1 MLSYI
6 SPFFFVLYC
15 FFDSLFIV
23 LVKKF
28 SIQIGISSLEVG
40 CYANIFAFFVL
51 IPYLIQHFESFVKNF
66 TNNISLSLLVFAPVL
81 KLLVVKKMPVVLL
94 SLTSFVTPIAIMLLS
109 FIFLKEFNKKHIDK
123 YIKSVLSFLAVILFS
138 MSYEGHMDIPKFAY
152 VIVTL
157 YIILKAVYHIV
168 IKKKA
173 SDTLFTLVYIKF
185 FYVILS
191 IVVFSVSKD
200 LDFHLKSVFSPKVAL
215 IGMITIFSYL
225 FLILSFKFNNV
236 SSLQHLKYTQILFS
250 IVCGY
255 LFLNESINK
264 EQVICTIFI
273 LLISMLRIDG
283 FYKTTEWIK
292 KRKEKTAD

>member
-1 MLSYI
+1 MLNCI

-28 SIQIGISSLEVG
+28 SFQIGISSLEVG

-51 IPYLIQHFESFVKNF
+51 IPYLVQHFEAFVKNF
-66 TNNISLSLLVFAPVL
+66 FNNCSLSLLVLAPVL
-81 KLLVVKKMPVVLL
+81 KLIVVKKMPVVLL
-94 SLTSFVTPIAIMLLS
+94 SLTSFITPIAIMILS
-109 FIFLKEFNKKHIDK
+109 FVFLKEFNKKDIDK
-123 YIKSVLSFLAVILFS
+123 YIKSLLSFLAVILFS
-138 MSYEGHMDIPKFAY
+138 MSYEESVYIPKHAY
-152 VIVTL
+152 LIVST
-157 YIILKAVYHIV
+157 YIILKAFYHIV
-168 IKKKA
+168 IKQKA

-185 FYVILS
+185 FYVVLS
-191 IVVFSVSKD
+191 AIIFSFSKD
-200 LDFHLKSVFSPKVAL
+200 LNFHLKLVFNAKIAL

-236 SSLQHLKYTQILFS
+236 SNLQHLKYTQILFS

-255 LFLNESINK
+255 LFLNESVNK
-264 EQVICTIFI
+264 EQIICTVFI
-273 LLISMLRIDG
+273 LLISMLRIDS
-283 FYKTTEWIK
+283 FCKTTDWIK